1 MENRQEKKALPKNV
15 AAEDKR
21 RMEKGVTTLLACI
34 VFLGVSIAMVLSLE
48 SGNRKTAMQEA
59 QQSFQAAVGGM
70 GMGATTVPAWNFGD
84 FDPRLQP
91 GSYDRLY
98 PIPGGY
104 SYSPDR
110 LTMVSNFQDR

>member
-1 MENRQEKKALPKNV
+1 MTNRPQKKAEPKNV
-15 AAEDKR
+15 VAEDSD
-21 RMEKGVTTLLACI
+21 RMEKGVTTLLAGI
-34 VFLGVSIAMVLSLE
+34 IFLGVTIAIVLSLE
-48 SGNRKTAMQEA
+48 SGDRKTEMQQA
-59 QQSFQAAVGGM
+59 RQSFQAGIGGM

-110 LTMVSNFQDR
+110 LTMVSSFQDK